1 MSDYPEETDGIMPDD
16 PPEATETEVEDLDI
30 HHSWFILL
38 SLAILAVAAGLGYL
52 QLQATQAKLDAEAK
66 ARKNR

>member
-1 MSDYPEETDGIMPDD
+1 MSDYPETEGIMPDA
-16 PPEATETEVEDLDI
+16 PPEATETEVEDLDII

-52 QLQATQAKLDAEAK
+52 QLQATQAKLDEERK
-66 ARKNR
+66 SRKNR